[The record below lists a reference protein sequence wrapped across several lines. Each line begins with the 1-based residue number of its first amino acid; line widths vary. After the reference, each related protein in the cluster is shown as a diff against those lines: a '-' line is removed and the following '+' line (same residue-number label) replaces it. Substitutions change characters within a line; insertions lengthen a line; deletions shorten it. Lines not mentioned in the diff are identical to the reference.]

1 MLKKII
7 SGAYY
12 GITFFTESMIMEKK
26 RRILFLLDH
35 CLTPYERIESCG
47 ILCEK
52 DTIIAI
58 GGETGFSLDEPG
70 LEVVKLKDAY
80 GLPGFIDT
88 HIHGLGANVMPDF
101 SGVGDD
107 PLHEMSRI
115 LARHG
120 VTTFFP
126 TIVSLPR
133 ETMIAQVDAMCGSIQ
148 SGYRYAEPQALHLEG
163 PFINPQKRGDQI
175 ASNISPVDLGF
186 ARELFEAGRGRI
198 KVMTFAPEM
207 PNAIKLVELMLEHG
221 VIPSMG
227 HSLATEDETLKAIDA
242 GAHRCT
248 YIFNAMPA
256 IYHRSSS
263 LTAIALTD
271 DRVTIE
277 IIVDGLHLHPT
288 IVNMIVRCK
297 PADKIVVI
305 SNAVVLEHNRETD
318 EQPGVVRMG
327 NGVISG
333 STMTLDNSWLHLL
346 SYGNMDESL
355 AAACVSTNPAK
366 DLGLIT
372 RGELRP
378 GKRADITILDTKT
391 NRVRMTVSRC
401 NIIYDSV
408 SNDL

>member
-1 MLKKII
+1 MVSL
-7 SGAYY
+7 
-12 GITFFTESMIMEKK
+12 FFTEYLIMEKK

-58 GGETGFSLDEPG
+58 GGETAFSLDEPG
-70 LEVVKLKDAY
+70 LQVVKLKDAY

-101 SGVGDD
+101 NGGQD

-133 ETMIAQVDAMCGSIQ
+133 EAMIAQVDAMCSSIQ
-148 SGYRYAEPQALHLEG
+148 SGYQYAEPQALHLEG

-227 HSLATEDETLKAIDA
+227 HSLATESETLKAIDA

-271 DRVTIE
+271 NRVTIE

-305 SNAVVLEHNRETD
+305 SNAVVLEHNREDD
-318 EQPGVVRMG
+318 EQGVVRMG
-327 NGVISG
+327 DGVISG
-333 STMTLDNSWLHLL
+333 STMTLDNSWLHML

-378 GKRADITILDTKT
+378 GKRADITILDAKT
-391 NRVRMTVSRC
+391 NRVRMTVSRG
-401 NIIYDSV
+401 NIIYDSE
-408 SNDL
+408 NPDL

>member
-1 MLKKII
+1 
-7 SGAYY
+7 
-12 GITFFTESMIMEKK
+12 MEKK

-58 GGETGFSLDEPG
+58 GGETAFSLDEPG

-88 HIHGLGANVMPDF
+88 HIHGLGANAVPEEF
-101 SGVGDD
+101 TGDRD
-107 PLHEMSRI
+107 PVQVMSRI

-126 TIVSLPR
+126 TIVSQPR
-133 ETMIAQVDAMCGSIQ
+133 DAMIAQVDAMCSSIQ
-148 SGYRYAEPQALHLEG
+148 RGYQFAEPQAMHLEG
-163 PFINPQKRGDQI
+163 PFINPQKRGDQV
-175 ASNISPVDLGF
+175 AANISPVDLGF
-186 ARELFEAGRGRI
+186 ARELFEAGHGRI

-207 PNAIKLVELMLEHG
+207 PNALKLVELMLEHG

-227 HSLATEDETLKAIDA
+227 HSLATETETLKAIDA

-248 YIFNAMPA
+248 YIFNAMPS

-305 SNAVVLEHNRETD
+305 SNAVILEHLSENGDD
-318 EQPGVVRMG
+318 EPEIIRTGE
-327 NGVISG
+327 GVISG

-346 SYGNMDESL
+346 SYGNMNKSL
-355 AAACVSTNPAK
+355 AAACISTNPAK

-378 GKRADITILDTKT
+378 GKRADITILDSRT
-391 NRVRMTVSRC
+391 NRVRMTVSRG
-401 NIIYDSV
+401 NIIYDSEQ
-408 SNDL
+408 D

>member
-1 MLKKII
+1 MVSL
-7 SGAYY
+7 
-12 GITFFTESMIMEKK
+12 FFMERIFMEKK

-58 GGETGFSLDEPG
+58 GGETAFSQDEPG
-70 LEVVKLKDAY
+70 LQVVKLKDAY

-88 HIHGLGANVMPDF
+88 HIHGLGADVMPDLN
-101 SGVGDD
+101 GQD

-133 ETMIAQVDAMCGSIQ
+133 YTMIEQVDAMCGSIQ
-148 SGYRYAEPQALHLEG
+148 SGYKYAEPQALHLEG

-207 PNAIKLVELMLEHG
+207 PNAVKLVELMLEHG

-227 HSLATEDETLKAIDA
+227 HSLATESETLKAIEA

-256 IYHRSSS
+256 LYHRSSS

-288 IVNMIVRCK
+288 IVNLIVRCQ

-305 SNAVVLEHNRETD
+305 SNAVVLEHNREVD
-318 EQPGVVRMG
+318 GQSGVVRMG
-327 NGVISG
+327 DGVISG

-391 NRVRMTVSRC
+391 NRVRMTVSRG
-401 NIIYDSV
+401 NIIYDSE
-408 SNDL
+408 NPDL

>member
-1 MLKKII
+1 
-7 SGAYY
+7 
-12 GITFFTESMIMEKK
+12 MEKK

-58 GGETGFSLDEPG
+58 GGETAFSLDEPG
-70 LEVVKLKDAY
+70 LEVVKLKNAY

-88 HIHGLGANVMPDF
+88 HIHGLEANAIPDF
-101 SGVGDD
+101 AGDRD
-107 PLHEMSRI
+107 PVQVMSRI

-126 TIVSLPR
+126 TIVSQPR
-133 ETMIAQVDAMCGSIQ
+133 DAMIAQVDAMCSSIQ
-148 SGYRYAEPQALHLEG
+148 RGYQFAEPQAMHLEG
-163 PFINPQKRGDQI
+163 PFINPQKRGDQV
-175 ASNISPVDLGF
+175 AANISPVDLGF
-186 ARELFEAGRGRI
+186 ARELFEAGHGRI

-207 PNAIKLVELMLEHG
+207 PNALKLVELMLEHG

-227 HSLATEDETLKAIDA
+227 HSLATESETLKAIDA

-248 YIFNAMPA
+248 YIFNAMPS

-305 SNAVVLEHNRETD
+305 SNAVILEHLYENGTEPEIIRTGE
-318 EQPGVVRMG
+318 
-327 NGVISG
+327 GVISG

-346 SYGNMDESL
+346 SYGNMNKSL
-355 AAACVSTNPAK
+355 AAACISTNPAK

-378 GKRADITILDTKT
+378 GKRADITILDSRT
-391 NRVRMTVSRC
+391 NRVRMTVSRG
-401 NIIYDSV
+401 NIIYDSEQ
-408 SNDL
+408 D